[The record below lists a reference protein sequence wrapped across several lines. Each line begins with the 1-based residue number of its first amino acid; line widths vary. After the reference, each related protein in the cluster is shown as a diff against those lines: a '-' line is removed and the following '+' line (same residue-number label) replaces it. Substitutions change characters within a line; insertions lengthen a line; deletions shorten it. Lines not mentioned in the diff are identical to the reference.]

1 MIRRTFLATAL
12 AFATTGAATRA
23 RADAAEIQA
32 IIGAQLEAF
41 QADDFAEA
49 FSYASPMIQ
58 TMFGTWQRFGS
69 MVRNG
74 YPMVWRPAE
83 VQFLDLEDRG
93 GRLYQRVLI
102 RDGQGGSHVLEYQ
115 MIRNQAGWRI
125 NGVQILRDTSVG
137 A

>member
-12 AFATTGAATRA
+12 AFAATGAQ
-23 RADAAEIQA
+23 ADAADIQA
-32 IIGAQLEAF
+32 TIGAQLEAF
-41 QADDFAEA
+41 KADDFAQA
-49 FSYASPMIQ
+49 FTYASPMIQ
-58 TMFGTWQRFGS
+58 SMFGTPERFGM

-74 YPMVWRPAE
+74 YPMVWRPAD

-93 GRLYQRVLI
+93 GSLYQKVRV
-102 RDGQGGSHVLEYQ
+102 RDAQGGTHLLEYQ

-125 NGVQILRDTSVG
+125 NGVQILRDPSVG

>member
-12 AFATTGAATRA
+12 AFAATGA
-23 RADAAEIQA
+23 RADAAQIEA
-32 IIGAQLEAF
+32 VIGAQLEAF
-41 QADDFAEA
+41 KADDFAEA

-83 VQFLDLEDRG
+83 VRFLELEDRG
-93 GRLYQRVLI
+93 GSLYQRVRI
-102 RDGQGGSHVLEYQ
+102 RDAQGGSHLLEYQ

-125 NGVQILRDTSVG
+125 NGVQILRDTSIG

>member
-12 AFATTGAATRA
+12 AFATTATGA
-23 RADAAEIQA
+23 RADAAEIEA

-41 QADDFAEA
+41 KADDFAQA

-58 TMFGTWQRFGS
+58 SMFGSSDRFGV

-83 VQFLDLEDRG
+83 VQFLGLEDRG
-93 GRLYQRVLI
+93 GSLYQTVRI
-102 RDGQGGSHVLEYQ
+102 RDAQGGTHLLEYQ
-115 MIRNQAGWRI
+115 MIRNAAGWRI
-125 NGVQILRDTSVG
+125 NGVQLLRDTSVG